1 MSERLNSVDIEDV
14 LSSIRRLVSD
24 EQRPA
29 ARAAAEPA
37 VTPAVT
43 PPPAAPAEMPAE
55 MPADMPADMRSAAAT
70 EIAAEP
76 VAAEP
81 APVAAAPVSKPAPV
95 EEVAQGDKLILTPAL
110 RIAPG
115 AEEEDSASDAAP
127 PEAEP
132 AAAEEPVAAFHSVRH
147 GSGTARVE
155 AVMDQVARGL
165 EESDWEA
172 PAEPPAEFASDWTMA
187 DPAPAVF
194 EPAAMAQD
202 RPDAGPD
209 YGLAAPA
216 ADAGLAHG
224 LTPVTSDVETDD
236 AGDAWPTEDWAAPGE
251 PDMVAPDPGGEDPGW
266 AGIDPVSI
274 DRMSASAQG
283 EVPDMTP
290 EDDGDTPP
298 EWARME
304 QEALDQGLSDPRDPL
319 ADAALAGAGAAA
331 AAAASGGAARAEQP
345 ARDARWADAAE
356 AQIRREL
363 EDQAEATVFARFD
376 DDDHDDRAFD
386 EEMLRDLVRDIIREE
401 LQGAL
406 GERITRNV
414 RKLVRSEIARAL
426 AVRDFE

>member
-29 ARAAAEPA
+29 ARAAAQ
-37 VTPAVT
+37 
-43 PPPAAPAEMPAE
+43 PAAPAPA
-55 MPADMPADMRSAAAT
+55 PADVAAT
-70 EIAAEP
+70 
-76 VAAEP
+76 V
-81 APVAAAPVSKPAPV
+81 APVAPTAPMAPPA
-95 EEVAQGDKLILTPAL
+95 EDALQADKLILTPAL

-115 AEEEDSASDAAP
+115 SEEEEAAP
-127 PEAEP
+127 PD
-132 AAAEEPVAAFHSVRH
+132 AAEAPSDPAPAFHSVRH
-147 GSGTARVE
+147 AGATARVD

-172 PAEPPAEFASDWTMA
+172 PSEPPAEFASDWIAAEDITPPE
-187 DPAPAVF
+187 PAPMAF
-194 EPAAMAQD
+194 DLPGRPAS
-202 RPDAGPD
+202 RPE
-209 YGLAAPA
+209 
-216 ADAGLAHG
+216 AGLAPG
-224 LTPVTSDVETDD
+224 LTAVTSDVETDES
-236 AGDAWPTEDWAAPGE
+236 GDAWPTEDWAAPGE
-251 PDMVAPDPGGEDPGW
+251 PDMVAPDRGGEDPGW

-274 DRMSASAQG
+274 DRMSASAQSEDAAMTIEIVG
-283 EVPDMTP
+283 E
-290 EDDGDTPP
+290 DGADAP

-304 QEALDQGLSDPRDPL
+304 QEALDQALDEVMSDPL
-319 ADAALAGAGAAA
+319 ADAALAGAGLAAA
-331 AAAASGGAARAEQP
+331 ATSASGAARAAQEP
-345 ARDARWADAAE
+345 PRDAGWADAAE

-363 EDQAEATVFARFD
+363 EDKAEASVFARFD